1 MLAAVILSAGESSR
15 MGTPKGLLPYRGS
28 TFLEHLIGVTR
39 HPKIGLSRVV
49 LGATADEIRSRVK
62 IPSESV
68 VLNFNWRQGQLSSI
82 CAALR
87 TLPGNTTEGIL
98 LCPVDHPLI
107 TAELV
112 GELVDAFYKRKKHIV
127 LPTYNGKRGH
137 PVIFSRALYSELF
150 RAPAD
155 QGARAVVW
163 AHPKDLLEVP
173 TKEEGVVLNL
183 NDPETLAR
191 ALESA

>member
-1 MLAAVILSAGESSR
+1 
-15 MGTPKGLLPYRGS
+15 MGAPKALLPYRGA
-28 TFLEHLIGVTR
+28 TFLEHLISVTR
-39 HPKIGLSRVV
+39 HPNVGLTRIV
-49 LGATADEIRSRVK
+49 LGAGADEIRSRVQ

-107 TAELV
+107 SAELV
-112 GELVDAFYKRKKHIV
+112 GELVDAFYKKKKHIV
-127 LPTYNGKRGH
+127 LPTFSGKRGH
-137 PVIFSRALYSELF
+137 PVIFSRALYPELF
-150 RAPAD
+150 RAPAE

-163 AHPKDLLEVP
+163 AHAKELLEIP

-183 NDPETLAR
+183 NDPDTLAR
-191 ALESA
+191 ALLTE